1 VTWAVAS
8 IETLCRLLSDTIHI
22 QDTRVRPSSL
32 RMAAS
37 VITGVQTDTGVGGKG
52 KLMDKLSNYIIVDI
66 GANLTNKKFSRDLDQ
81 VIQRATDSG
90 VSKIMVTGT
99 SLHSTKEA
107 LRLTRLYPDIL
118 YSTAGIHPHDA
129 KSWDEETY
137 NELKDAARCAECVAI
152 GECGLDFNRNFSPPE
167 MQIEVFEK
175 QVMLA
180 CELGKPLFLHER
192 DAHAEMVA
200 ILERFV
206 DRLPPCVIHCFTGN
220 REQAIKYLQLGC
232 YIGLTGY
239 LWKDKSENGV
249 RRILEEGV
257 IPLDKLLVETDA
269 PFMYPNTRA
278 SKLPQHIKD
287 CLTER
292 SVTFLQRYCTFQRNE
307 PCSLPVT
314 VEMIAAY
321 LNKTPEEVALAT
333 TFNALKVFGLSA

>member
-1 VTWAVAS
+1 VKPV
-8 IETLCRLLSDTIHI
+8 
-22 QDTRVRPSSL
+22 
-32 RMAAS
+32 
-37 VITGVQTDTGVGGKG
+37 
-52 KLMDKLSNYIIVDI
+52 MDHLSNYIIVDI

-81 VIQRATDSG
+81 VIQRARDAG
-90 VSKIMVTGT
+90 VTKIMVTGT

-107 LRLTRLYPDIL
+107 LRLTRLYPNTL

-129 KSWDEETY
+129 KSWEDDTY
-137 NELKDAARCAECVAI
+137 RELEAVARAGECVAV
-152 GECGLDFNRNFSPPE
+152 GECGLDFNRNFSPPDV
-167 MQIEVFEK
+167 QISVFEK
-175 QVMLA
+175 QVELA
-180 CELGKPLFLHER
+180 CKLGKPLFLHER
-192 DAHAEMVA
+192 DAHDVMVG
-200 ILERFV
+200 ILQRYL
-206 DRLPPCVIHCFTGN
+206 DRLPACVIHCFTGTK
-220 REQAIKYLQLGC
+220 EQAAKYLQLGC

-249 RRILEEGV
+249 RKILEEGA
-257 IPLDKLLVETDA
+257 IPLDKLLVETDS

-321 LNKTPEEVALAT
+321 IKKTPEEVALAT